1 VVRHGR
7 GGRGGLR
14 GRQPAAGEPRL
25 ALALV
30 AQAFTAATHCAR
42 TWLLCL
48 LVVTA
53 EGGLLLLLGFVVAVA
68 VVMFAVYD
76 LICFVALLRG
86 VGVEEEEE

>member
-14 GRQPAAGEPRL
+14 GRQP
-25 ALALV
+25 V